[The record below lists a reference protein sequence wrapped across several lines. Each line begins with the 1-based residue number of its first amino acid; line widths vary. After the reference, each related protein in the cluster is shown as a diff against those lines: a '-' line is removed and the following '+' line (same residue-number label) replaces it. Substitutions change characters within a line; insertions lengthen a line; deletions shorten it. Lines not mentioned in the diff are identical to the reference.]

1 MFILVVSLT
10 SIAFADDLSPASGTR
25 NEALEIMQDHMRSQ
39 LDWRSYFT
47 SRMDARRRARSSGEK
62 PSGTSRAATGEEPY
76 RGESCAECRPGYSLS
91 WR

>member
-10 SIAFADDLSPASGTR
+10 SIAFADDLSRASGTR
-25 NEALEIMQDHMRSQ
+25 SEALEIMQDHMRSQ

-62 PSGTSRAATGEEPY
+62 PY